1 MKIPFQILFLLI
13 SLLSANAKSIVV
25 CQNCPMK
32 SIEDAYAAIK
42 DCDTIVIKG
51 GQYHVENI
59 IIKKQIAIIGE
70 NNAELISKSGGEILT
85 IASNNTCVSGL
96 KFSGVKTNF
105 LKENAAI
112 HILKIKEFEI
122 SRNIFEDCFFAIY
135 IEKGKRGKIFENTI
149 SGNAK
154 VEADSGNGIHAWYC
168 DSLEIHN
175 NTIRG
180 HRDGIY
186 FEFVNNSKI
195 YSNRSYEN
203 LRYGLHFMFSND
215 DQYTRNTFENNGVG
229 VAVMFSRRIKMLENM
244 FLRNWGHAAYGLL
257 LKEIYDAEIVK
268 NTFKENTVGIFVE
281 GSNRINY
288 ERNDFIRN
296 GYAIKFS
303 GGCESNHIAYNN
315 FLHNSLD
322 MLVSSKLLDNSVSHN
337 YWSEYAGYDLD
348 KNGNG
353 DIPYYPVKLYS
364 YILNQ
369 VPESVVLM
377 RSLFVEIVNFAEKIS
392 PQFTPKDVFDASPK
406 MTINQ

>member
-1 MKIPFQILFLLI
+1 MKATICLLILFFLQ
-13 SLLSANAKSIVV
+13 LSTHARTIVTCPECPIKSVHEAYDLA
-25 CQNCPMK
+25 QNCD
-32 SIEDAYAAIK
+32 SIIIK
-42 DCDTIVIKG
+42 K
-51 GQYHVENI
+51 GQYQIDNLIV
-59 IIKKQIAIIGE
+59 KKQIAILGYE
-70 NNAELISKSGGEILT
+70 NPRLISKSGGEILT
-85 IASNNTCVSGL
+85 IASNNVSVSGIIF
-96 KFSGVKTNF
+96 KGVKTNF

-112 HILKIKEFEI
+112 HILKVKDFEI
-122 SRNIFEDCFFAIY
+122 SNNVFEECFFGIY
-135 IEKGKRGKIFENTI
+135 VEKGKRGSIHGNNI
-149 SGNAK
+149 YGNAK

-168 DSLEIHN
+168 DSLEIYN
-175 NTIRG
+175 NNIRG

-195 YSNRSYEN
+195 YNNRSFEN

-229 VAVMFSRRIKMLENM
+229 VAVMFSRRIKMLENI
-244 FLRNWGHAAYGLL
+244 FIRNWGHAAYGLL
-257 LKEIYDAEIVK
+257 LKEIYDAEIIK
-268 NTFKENTVGIFVE
+268 NTFKENTVGVFVE

-288 ERNDFIRN
+288 QRNDFIRN

-303 GGCESNHIAYNN
+303 GGCESNRISYNN

-322 MLVSSKLLDNSVSHN
+322 MLVSSKLLDNSLSQN

-377 RSLFVEIVNFAEKIS
+377 RSLFVEIVNFSEKIS